1 MKQGI
6 YKISMVQ
13 HGPGTADE
21 TRRHCGRVA
30 IINGHSHVLE
40 DTKDGFLSR
49 SFPDGVVD
57 DQKQRRWH
65 QMLNSPYFRV
75 VPEGMLGVDAAEDM
89 PQPEVKPEE
98 IFDLVGE
105 GGFRKVLEAY
115 GDVLFLDGE
124 RLNEQQLNE
133 MRRRIQIGELHLL
146 PRHQ

>member
-6 YKISMVQ
+6 YKIAMVQ

-21 TRRHCGRVA
+21 AKRHYGRIA
-30 IINGHSHVLE
+30 IVNGHSQVLE

-65 QMLNSPYFRV
+65 QITNSPYFRV

-105 GGFRKVLEAY
+105 NGLHKVLEAY
-115 GDVLFLDGE
+115 GENLFLDGKKLDE
-124 RLNEQQLNE
+124 NALAD
-133 MRRRIQIGELHLL
+133 MRRRINSGELHLL